1 MGEKVEVVR
10 RAKIS
15 AAEIIALIVIAWICF
30 TWGFITRSLSL
41 TKYWVVTGMFI
52 PYIYLLLLVGYLG
65 KRGIVINKEFFV
77 ALMYVLM
84 LFTAKW
90 YFFSGSSEVNFY
102 NNIAGSFSSAM
113 CGWQFP
119 TWARDYIPNLIPAW
133 LIPQDDVATALYYNG
148 GGDPIWSV
156 FIGPIIAWS
165 LILISIVFVSWPMIF
180 QIFGPQWYE
189 VERLQFP
196 ITIPAVYTINEVY
209 PSEEGE
215 EKGEWLRLLN
225 FKFTRNKAFW
235 IAFAVGLILN
245 IPYVTSQLF
254 PAIPLGGVI
263 GGGYGTYP
271 ITLYPLVE
279 SILPN
284 AHINTS
290 FVVYNALLYAL
301 FPLNLSITIAVIGI
315 FIGFIYRPL
324 VTRAGL
330 IPAGVDPGSTW
341 PFPHGELRM
350 GLYLGLAT
358 MLIWATRDR
367 WVKAFKSFK
376 QDFEVEGISMR
387 LGMTMMI
394 IGAILMIGIWTAA
407 GGNLFMMIF
416 WFIIFTLINIGG
428 AYAYATI
435 FWYAADCHGYAS
447 WRLGFPLGAALGVW
461 SSTPPQTNQALAIYG
476 FASSSMGTC
485 VGPYESNGVF
495 SQSLATAT
503 YGLAKG
509 VGADLRKVFY
519 YVIIVLIF
527 LIPFALV
534 INTYINCH
542 VGIANTGETG
552 MDVNWWGVVAGGID
566 TGNRGLTWSVGYLP
580 LEQFWV
586 TTFIGFLIMVIVSL
600 MRARFPWF
608 VVPPIGVLR
617 GIEGSSGGWAGW
629 PNMIFGI
636 SLRVVLER
644 VLGPRRTMEYLV
656 PILSGIAL
664 GLGALYLLVGIS
676 VFATASIPNLMALWK

>member
-1 MGEKVEVVR
+1 MSKTEIVPK

-15 AAEIIALIVIAWICF
+15 IGEIIALIIIAWVCF

-41 TKYWVVTGMFI
+41 TKYWVVTGTFI

-65 KRGIVINKEFFV
+65 KKGIVINKELFV
-77 ALMYVLM
+77 TLMYVLA

-119 TWARDYIPNLIPAW
+119 TWAREYIPSLIPAW
-133 LIPQDDVATALYYNG
+133 LIPQDDYATSLYYNG
-148 GGDPIWSV
+148 GGEPVWSV
-156 FIGPIIAWS
+156 FVGPIVAWS
-165 LILISIVFVSWPMIF
+165 LIMISIVLISWPMIF
-180 QIFGPQWYE
+180 QIFGPHWWE

-196 ITIPAVYTINEVY
+196 MAIPAIYTINEVY
-209 PSEEGE
+209 PTVESE

-225 FKFTRNKAFW
+225 LKIGRNKAFW

-245 IPYVTSQLF
+245 APYIATQLF

-279 SILPN
+279 AVLPN
-284 AHINTS
+284 AQINTS
-290 FVVYNALLYAL
+290 LVIYNALLYAL
-301 FPLNLSITIAVIGI
+301 FPIDLSLTIAIIGI

-330 IPAGVDPGSTW
+330 IPPGVDPGNAW
-341 PFPHGELRM
+341 PFPHDNMRIGT
-350 GLYLGLAT
+350 YFGLAAVI
-358 MLIWATRDR
+358 LWVTRER
-367 WVKAFKSFK
+367 WIRAFKSFK
-376 QDFEVEGISMR
+376 EDFEVEGISMR
-387 LGMTMMI
+387 LGMIMMI
-394 IGAILMIGIWTAA
+394 VGTILMIGIWTAA
-407 GGNLFMMIF
+407 GGNLLMMII
-416 WFIIFTLINIGG
+416 WFIFFTIVNIGG
-428 AYAYATI
+428 AYYYAAA
-435 FWYAADCHGYAS
+435 FWYAADCHGYMT
-447 WRLGFPLGAALGVW
+447 WRLGFPIGSALGIW

-495 SQSLATAT
+495 SQSLATVT
-503 YGLAKG
+503 YALAKG
-509 VGADLRKVFY
+509 VGSDIRKVFT
-519 YVIIVLIF
+519 YVIIVLIA

-534 INTYINCH
+534 VNTYVNCH

-552 MDVNWWGVVAGGID
+552 MDVNWWGVVAGAID
-566 TGNRGLTWSVGYLP
+566 TGNRGLTWNVGYLSFS
-580 LEQFWV
+580 EQWAA
-586 TTFIGFLIMVIVSL
+586 TIIGAIIIVAVAWL
-600 MRARFPWF
+600 RTVFPWF
-608 VVPPIGVLR
+608 FLHPLGVLI
-617 GIEGSSGGWAGW
+617 GFDGSGGWKGW
-629 PNMIFGI
+629 PNMIIGI
-636 SLRVVLER
+636 ALRLILER
-644 VLGPRRTMEYLV
+644 TLGPKRTMEYLV
-656 PILSGIAL
+656 PVIAGIAL

-676 VFATASIPNLMALWK
+676 VMTTASIPNLMALWK